1 MVALEGLV
9 NVISSVEMKGR
20 NQGVP
25 ALPLV

>member
-1 MVALEGLV
+1 MVALRELV
-9 NVISSVEMKGR
+9 GVISFVEMKGR